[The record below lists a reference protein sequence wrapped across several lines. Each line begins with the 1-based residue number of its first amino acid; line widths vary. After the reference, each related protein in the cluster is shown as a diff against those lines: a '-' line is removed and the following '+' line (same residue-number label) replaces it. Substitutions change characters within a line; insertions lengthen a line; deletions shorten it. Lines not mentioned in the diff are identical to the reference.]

1 MKYRVDVFARCR
13 DIGLLELAGK
23 AGCCKATSIE
33 LAWRIRRASRSFLV
47 LLRSVDLTP
56 SRTLS
61 GNPSPTIKQQQFIS
75 CRTFYQY
82 TAKQSTFLGT
92 AGYLQRQLSSQLVHS
107 EPQGACE
114 ALLNSRV
121 QEQIAPFLQ
130 QTIQRSRTHW
140 PYEENMP
147 KEEVYGDD
155 QCRVQ

>member
-1 MKYRVDVFARCR
+1 MSWQARQGVVKRLALSWRGGYAEQVAPSSSCFGPWTSLLLEPFR
-13 DIGLLELAGK
+13 DI
-23 AGCCKATSIE
+23 S
-33 LAWRIRRASRSFLV
+33 
-47 LLRSVDLTP
+47 
-56 SRTLS
+56 
-61 GNPSPTIKQQQFIS
+61 SPTIKQQQFIS